1 VGDVSVL
8 KQYEEDRR
16 VANAVMLTAVDGLKR
31 VWGTSF
37 LPLAALRNLGL
48 KLTDNF
54 SPLKVTPPTYNLPQ
68 CRRTDLK
75 PLYPRTEGDDEVRRG
90 LLRLVSDR
98 GRWDGTR
105 THQGVEPPRGPVVTS
120 YTPGRWL

>member
-37 LPLAALRNLGL
+37 VPLAALRNVGL
-48 KLTDNF
+48 KLTDSF
-54 SPLKVTPPTYNLPQ
+54 SPLKKEMMKFAVGSFDTSAIGGAHVP
-68 CRRTDLK
+68 
-75 PLYPRTEGDDEVRRG
+75 
-90 LLRLVSDR
+90 
-98 GRWDGTR
+98 GT
-105 THQGVEPPRGPVVTS
+105 TS
-120 YTPGRWL
+120 T